1 MMSTCESLAD
11 YRRAVEW
18 NDAAREW
25 CEPHSQ
31 SGFPGICRVHRAQ
44 LLRLRGSWREAEV
57 EATSASVELED
68 FLSDVAA
75 EAYYEL
81 GEIRLR
87 MGDLKSAERLFR
99 RAHEL
104 GRDPVPGLALLR
116 LAEGKTDRAKAM
128 MDRALSDESKSPLDR
143 ARLLPA
149 QAEVSIAI
157 GATDAARA
165 AAEELAETAEKYGS
179 PAMAARAAFVLGMV
193 ELGEGEPAR
202 AAVTLR
208 GAWRMLKESEL
219 PYEAARARVVLARA
233 YSECGNGED
242 AELELQAAVAS
253 FEKLGAEWEARRV
266 EGLLEQ

>member
-1 MMSTCESLAD
+1 E
-11 YRRAVEW
+11 
-18 NDAAREW
+18 
-25 CEPHSQ
+25 
-31 SGFPGICRVHRAQ
+31 
-44 LLRLRGSWREAEV
+44 
-57 EATSASVELED
+57 
-68 FLSDVAA
+68 
-75 EAYYEL
+75 
-81 GEIRLR
+81 
-87 MGDLKSAERLFR
+87 LKSAESLFR

-116 LAEGKTDRAKAM
+116 LAEGKTEGAKAL

-149 QAEVSIAI
+149 QAEVSIAT

-165 AAEELAETAEKYGS
+165 AAEELAATAERYES

-219 PYEAARARVVLARA
+219 PYEAAHARVVLARA
-233 YSECGNGED
+233 YNESGNGED
-242 AELELQAAVAS
+242 AELELQAAVTS
-253 FEKLGAEWEARRV
+253 LVKLGAEWEARRV
-266 EGLLEQ
+266 EGSFGG